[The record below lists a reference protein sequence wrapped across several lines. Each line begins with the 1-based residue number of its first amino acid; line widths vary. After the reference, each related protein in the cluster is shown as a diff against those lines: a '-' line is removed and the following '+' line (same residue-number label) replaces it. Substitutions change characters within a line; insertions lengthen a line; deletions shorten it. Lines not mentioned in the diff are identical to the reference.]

1 MPKTSRSARGPDD
14 PGLFV
19 GSLIAGPVF
28 LWLIDRAIQFN
39 WILGL
44 GLTIFFSF
52 WLAVLLSGWR
62 RKAYTEY
69 SRTFV
74 GAFLLMTL
82 MLAIVVFSSASMI
95 LFRLS
100 PHSYTGTATIEMM
113 MFMRYYVWL
122 ALEAVPG
129 IRISD
134 TFGWQRPLQHHGAI
148 ASGYLLLFR
157 LVVLATLLKAVK
169 EWLYPTTPNAT
180 AA

>member
-1 MPKTSRSARGPDD
+1 MPKAWYSRRGPDD

-28 LWLIDRAIQFN
+28 LWLLDRAIQFN

-44 GLTIFFSF
+44 CLTLLFSVF
-52 WLAVLLSGWR
+52 LVVLLWGWR
-62 RKAYTEY
+62 RRIYTEY
-69 SRTFV
+69 SRSFV

-95 LFRLS
+95 LFRLN
-100 PHSYTGTATIEMM
+100 PYSYTGTATIEMM
-113 MFMRYYVWL
+113 MFTRYYVWL
-122 ALEAVPG
+122 ALEAIPG
-129 IRISD
+129 IRIAD
-134 TFGWQRPLQHHGAI
+134 TFNWQRPLQHHGPI

-169 EWLYPTTPNAT
+169 EWLYPTTQNAP
-180 AA
+180 A

>member
-1 MPKTSRSARGPDD
+1 MPEAWYSRRGLDD

-28 LWLIDRAIQFN
+28 LLLLDRTIQFN

-44 GLTIFFSF
+44 CLTLLFSVF
-52 WLAVLLSGWR
+52 LAVLLSGWR
-62 RKAYTEY
+62 RRIYREY
-69 SRTFV
+69 SRSFV

-95 LFRLS
+95 LFRLN
-100 PHSYTGTATIEMM
+100 PHSYSGAATIEMM
-113 MFMRYYVWL
+113 MFTRYYVWL
-122 ALEAVPG
+122 ALEAIPG
-129 IRISD
+129 IRIAD
-134 TFGWQRPLQHHGAI
+134 TFNWQRPLQHHGPI

-169 EWLYPTTPNAT
+169 EWLYPNTQPAT
-180 AA
+180 A